1 MTALDR
7 MVEAVVQIVQR
18 MIKEQQIASAD
29 QLILER
35 ISYLSCLDWNYY
47 LSHHCKNLLC
57 G

>member
-47 LSHHCKNLLC
+47 LSHHCKNLFC